1 MQFFEDVHHSSAWL
15 HTSTIV
21 DVIARHMR
29 GAPSAEA
36 QCDTHLMA
44 FMAFMGAGA
53 AAFMARRLMAA
64 FFRIAFMA
72 FMAAGAAAFMAR
84 RFMAALAFMAFFFFI
99 TLMAFMAAGAAA
111 FMARR
116 FMA

>member
-29 GAPSAEA
+29 GAPSAKA
-36 QCDTHLMA
+36 WCDTHFMA

-53 AAFMARRLMAA
+53 AAFMARRFMAA
-64 FFRIAFMA
+64 FFFITFMA

-84 RFMAALAFMAFFFFI
+84 RFMAAFFFI
-99 TLMAFMAAGAAA
+99 TFMAFMAGASAAA
-111 FMARR
+111 FMA
-116 FMA
+116 FMARR